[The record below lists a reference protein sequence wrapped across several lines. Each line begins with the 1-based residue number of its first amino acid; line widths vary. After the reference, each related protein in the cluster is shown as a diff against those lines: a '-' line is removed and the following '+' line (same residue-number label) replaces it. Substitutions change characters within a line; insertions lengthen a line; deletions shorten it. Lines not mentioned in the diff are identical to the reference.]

1 VFADEDEDVKVKQRS
16 LDLASKTLHDNQI
29 QVQIGTLAPID
40 LAQAETEV
48 ATRKEQLITA
58 QYTIDQL
65 QDQLR
70 KLITNETDPGLVPVR
85 LNLVEPLR
93 EPGSQTLLPLDK
105 AIQFALENGPAAV
118 LARLAEET
126 GGSALFPNGTRDLTR
141 AFSRINEELR
151 SQYSL
156 AYRPTNARRDG
167 TYRAIRIVPVRKG
180 YTVRYWS
187 GYYAPDA
194 PTHRAGN

>member
-1 VFADEDEDVKVKQRS
+1 MPS
-16 LDLASKTLHDNQI
+16 
-29 QVQIGTLAPID
+29 
-40 LAQAETEV
+40 
-48 ATRKEQLITA
+48 TA
-58 QYTIDQL
+58 VTPKI
-65 QDQLR
+65 
-70 KLITNETDPGLVPVR
+70 NEGVMLC
-85 LNLVEPLR
+85 
-93 EPGSQTLLPLDK
+93 
-105 AIQFALENGPAAV
+105 
-118 LARLAEET
+118 
-126 GGSALFPNGTRDLTR
+126 ALFPNGTRDLTR

>member
-1 VFADEDEDVKVKQRS
+1 MQKVIPGGSRS
-16 LDLASKTLHDNQI
+16 LYDAVLDAAADRLADQPGRRVIVVLSDGMDNSSHVSLSRVLDAAQRNDVI
-29 QVQIGTLAPID
+29 YTVSTNAID
-40 LAQAETEV
+40 GVDAE
-48 ATRKEQLITA
+48 
-58 QYTIDQL
+58 DQRGG
-65 QDQLR
+65 D
-70 KLITNETDPGLVPVR
+70 
-85 LNLVEPLR
+85 
-93 EPGSQTLLPLDK
+93 
-105 AIQFALENGPAAV
+105 AV

-126 GGSALFPNGTRDLTR
+126 GGSALFPNGTRDLAR